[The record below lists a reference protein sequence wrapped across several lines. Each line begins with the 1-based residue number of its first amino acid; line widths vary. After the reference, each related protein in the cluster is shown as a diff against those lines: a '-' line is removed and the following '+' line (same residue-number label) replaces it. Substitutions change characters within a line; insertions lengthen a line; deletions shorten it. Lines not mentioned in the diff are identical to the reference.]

1 MKLSRKAL
9 EKLAKIWALRGSPL
23 PGEAKAAERAI
34 LEFLHTRDLTLA
46 DLPALE
52 AKLKAAGL
60 VPTDKPDDDGQDDP
74 TAAANEDDSGDPAA
88 LGLHI
93 IDLIRKYIDL
103 AEHEYMAVALWI
115 LHTHVFD
122 YFMYSPRL
130 VLTSPAPECGKT
142 ELLSICEL
150 LSWNARRID
159 NTSAAYLYDLAHTE
173 HPTLLLDEGDNAE
186 ITPGSLL
193 AFILSGHRRG
203 AIFGRGVG
211 PNRKNYKT
219 FGAVAFAKIGMD
231 LPPALALRSF
241 IIRMQRNVRPLKKL
255 TREDLA
261 PAGETDFTRTY
272 RLIRRWAHK
281 VSPSLSQD
289 PPIPSELRGRQGDN
303 WTAPLSIANTF
314 GAMFGEAARQ
324 AAVVFAHRS
333 RGDSIRVAALEDCC
347 RVIAAAGVDRMPSE
361 EIAARFVALDRGWDS
376 YQGLR
381 GAQPPH
387 PIKTI
392 EIAPLLRE
400 FLKPDGT
407 PVESRSIWVRKGSA
421 LESKKGFYREDLEN
435 AWRRFCERGSE
446 QPAGAKIIRALR
458 RP

>member
-1 MKLSRKAL
+1 MTTIPDRM
-9 EKLAKIWALRGSPL
+9 IR
-23 PGEAKAAERAI
+23 RRQR
-34 LEFLHTRDLTLA
+34 TRT
-46 DLPALE
+46 
-52 AKLKAAGL
+52 
-60 VPTDKPDDDGQDDP
+60 T
-74 TAAANEDDSGDPAA
+74 SGDPAA

-93 IDLIRKYIDL
+93 IDLVRKYIDL

-122 YFMYSPRL
+122 HFMYSPRL

-186 ITPGSLL
+186 ITPGALL

-203 AIFGRGVG
+203 AIFGRGIG

-261 PAGETDFTRTY
+261 PASETDFTRTY

-347 RVIAAAGVDRMPSE
+347 RVIAAAGV
-361 EIAARFVALDRGWDS
+361 
-376 YQGLR
+376 
-381 GAQPPH
+381 
-387 PIKTI
+387 
-392 EIAPLLRE
+392 
-400 FLKPDGT
+400 
-407 PVESRSIWVRKGSA
+407 RSHA
-421 LESKKGFYREDLEN
+421 
-435 AWRRFCERGSE
+435 ERGDSRE
-446 QPAGAKIIRALR
+446 VRRPGPRMGQLPGTKGHPAAAPHQNDRDRAPPAGIPEARRGTDRVAVDMGAEGQRPRIQEGLLPR